1 MKREAKLLLN
11 KALSSLVLSVDHFN
25 ASSDKGR
32 AEAVLI
38 FLDHAFEMLLKASLV
53 ERGTKIREK
62 GAKNTIGFDH
72 CVRKALTE
80 GDGVQFLTD
89 DQALNLQIIN
99 NYRDAAQHYMLD
111 ISEQLLYTASQTGL
125 TLFRS
130 ILKTVFG
137 KELADYF
144 PERVLPISTTP
155 AIDIA
160 ELFHSEVEAIRA
172 LLQPGKRQQTEALAR
187 LRPLAIMEEALQ
199 GQNQTPSDEQLG
211 KIGKAIRK
219 GKAWHELFPGAAS
232 IQVTS
237 TGYGPALEMHIVK
250 KEGVPVQLV
259 PEGTPN
265 AGVIAVKRVNELD
278 FYNLNLTEL
287 CEKVGLTQYKCLA
300 VIWHL
305 KLQSDN
311 DYFKEIRIGKT
322 SHKRYSQKAITSIR
336 QALEQQ
342 SVDQICEAYKQARPT
357 GRRKKR

>member
-11 KALSSLVLSVDHFN
+11 KAINSLVLSVDHFN
-25 ASSDKGR
+25 ASSNKGR

-53 ERGTKIREK
+53 ERGARIREK

-80 GDGVQFLTD
+80 GGVQFLTE

-160 ELFHSEVEAIRA
+160 ELFHSEVEAIRT
-172 LLQPGKRQQTEALAR
+172 LLQPGKRQRTEALAR

-199 GQNQTPSDEQLG
+199 GQNQTPSDEQLS
-211 KIGKAIRK
+211 KLSKAIRK

-250 KEGVPVQLV
+250 KEGIPVQLV

-300 VIWHL
+300 VIWQL
-305 KLQSDN
+305 NLQSDP
-311 DYFKEIRIGKT
+311 DYFKAIRIGSQT
-322 SHKRYSQKAITSIR
+322 HKRYSQKAITAIQ
-336 QALEQQ
+336 QALEQH
-342 SVDQICEAYKQARPT
+342 SIETICEAYKQSRPT
-357 GRRKKR
+357 GRRKKG

>member
-1 MKREAKLLLN
+1 MKREAKLLLS
-11 KALSSLVLSVDHFN
+11 KAISSLVISVDHFN
-25 ASSDKGR
+25 ASSSTGR

-38 FLDHAFEMLLKASLV
+38 FLDHAFEMLLKASIV
-53 ERGTKIREK
+53 ERGGRIREK

-72 CVRKALTE
+72 CIRKALTE
-80 GDGVQFLTD
+80 GSIQFLTE

-125 TLFRS
+125 TLFRA
-130 ILKTVFG
+130 ILKKVFG

-155 AIDIA
+155 AIDMA
-160 ELFHSEVEAIRA
+160 ELFHSEVEAIRV
-172 LLQPGKRQQTEALAR
+172 LLRPGKRQQTEALAR

-211 KIGKAIRK
+211 RLGKAIRK
-219 GKAWHELFPGAAS
+219 GKAWHEIFPGAAS

-250 KEGVPVQLV
+250 KEGIPVQLV

-287 CEKVGLTQYKCLA
+287 CDKVGLTQFKCLA
-300 VIWHL
+300 VIWSL
-305 KLQSDN
+305 SLQSDS
-311 DYFKEIRIGKT
+311 DCFKAIKIGSQT
-322 SHKRYSQKAITSIR
+322 HKRYSQKTIGIIRNAI
-336 QALEQQ
+336 AQQ
-342 SVDQICEAYKQARPT
+342 SIDQICEAYKQAKPT
-357 GRRKKR
+357 GRRRKS